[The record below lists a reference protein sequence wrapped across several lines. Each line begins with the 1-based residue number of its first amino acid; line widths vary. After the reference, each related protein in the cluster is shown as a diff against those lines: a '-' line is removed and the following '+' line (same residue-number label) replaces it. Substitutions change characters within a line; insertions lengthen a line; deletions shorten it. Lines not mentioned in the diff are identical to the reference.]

1 MYAAKVAWGEGERE
15 STNQLVVASK
25 EEEPEAREVLWVLL
39 YLDGLASPSLHG
51 RRPRACLRSTPAQTQ
66 RRRQGCRSGVR
77 PPIRPPPPPQPAR
90 ATTLLRSPRP
100 PFFLRL
106 VVDFLQLS
114 AKRPANCNC
123 FAFWCDID
131 QSQART
137 IGLFVP
143 FYNSTPGCWLFAC
156 LLPTP
161 ASYNYV
167 VRVNVTTS
175 PLSFDL
181 YIYDDHRGCW
191 CYCCPLVMLD
201 LGPRTKDTASGRRYN
216 MVSHPPR
223 PLRTFANSPRK
234 YLPLFLCGRAPFF
247 P

>member
-1 MYAAKVAWGEGERE
+1 
-15 STNQLVVASK
+15 
-25 EEEPEAREVLWVLL
+25 
-39 YLDGLASPSLHG
+39 G
-51 RRPRACLRSTPAQTQ
+51 RGPRARLRTTPAQTQ

-114 AKRPANCNC
+114 AKRTANCNC
-123 FAFWCDID
+123 FDFWCDID

-143 FYNSTPGCWLFAC
+143 FFNSTPGCWLFAC

-161 ASYNYV
+161 A
-167 VRVNVTTS
+167 
-175 PLSFDL
+175 
-181 YIYDDHRGCW
+181 
-191 CYCCPLVMLD
+191 
-201 LGPRTKDTASGRRYN
+201 
-216 MVSHPPR
+216 
-223 PLRTFANSPRK
+223 
-234 YLPLFLCGRAPFF
+234 
-247 P
+247 